1 MRRGYKVNVVVSS
14 LLKFNHDAR
23 EIIIRAGTSISI
35 NTDIVVLAEYASKIA
50 VGKKIVPDP

>member
-1 MRRGYKVNVVVSS
+1 MRRRYKVNVVASS

-50 VGKKIVPDP
+50 VGKKNCS